1 MGFCVNIF
9 CTIPVG
15 KEKKA
20 KICYYVRMLIENRKA
35 HFNYEFL
42 EKFDAGIEL
51 FGFEVKSLRMK
62 QGSLEGAYVIVR
74 GNETFMMNS
83 YIPAYQPKNAPK
95 GYDERRNRKLLLTK
109 KEIHD
114 LATSEAKKGLTIVP
128 ISVYNKG
135 RKIKVEIA
143 IARGKKKFDKRETI
157 KKRETERDIR
167 REMEG

>member
-1 MGFCVNIF
+1 
-9 CTIPVG
+9 
-15 KEKKA
+15 
-20 KICYYVRMLIENRKA
+20 MLLNNQKA

-42 EKFDAGIEL
+42 ERLDAGIEL
-51 FGFEVKSLRMK
+51 LGFEVKSLRAK
-62 QGSLEGAYVIVR
+62 IGSLEGAYVIVR
-74 GNETFMMNS
+74 GNEAFMVGA

-95 GYDERRNRKLLLTK
+95 GYDELRNRKLLLTK

-114 LATSEAKKGLTIVP
+114 LASSEAKKGLTIVP

-135 RKIKVEIA
+135 RKIKVSIA

-167 REMEG
+167 RLNHERSS